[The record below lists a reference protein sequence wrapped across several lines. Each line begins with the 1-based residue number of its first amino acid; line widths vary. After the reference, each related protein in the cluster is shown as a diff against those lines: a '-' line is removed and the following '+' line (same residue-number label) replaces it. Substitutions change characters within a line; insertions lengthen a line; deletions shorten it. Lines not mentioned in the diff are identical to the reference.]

1 MATDRG
7 RDAIVGLTP
16 QQVVESVL
24 SALRATARDI
34 DERRVP
40 LDGRVRPECYAAE
53 QGPSTAVLA
62 PVTAK

>member
-7 RDAIVGLTP
+7 SDAIGGLTS
-16 QQVVESVL
+16 QQIVDSVL
-24 SALRATARDI
+24 SALRATARDV

-53 QGPSTAVLA
+53 QGSSTAVPA